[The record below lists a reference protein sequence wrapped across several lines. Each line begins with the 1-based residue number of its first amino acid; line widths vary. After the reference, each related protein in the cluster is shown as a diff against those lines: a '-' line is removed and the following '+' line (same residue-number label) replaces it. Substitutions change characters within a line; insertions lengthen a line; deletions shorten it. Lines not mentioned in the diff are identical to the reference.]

1 MRKRIFTST
10 IAALALFVVVGLVAA
25 LALSWPNLARAHS
38 VAGAALT
45 RLTVSPGT
53 LTPAFSRSVH
63 YYTVPVADTVTQI
76 TIEAT
81 PGGDGTVAYAEAD
94 GTALPDA
101 DANTPGQQVDI
112 PTAGKRINVE
122 VTHTDAAE
130 VMVETY
136 GVLVIREGP
145 AVPDTIVLM
154 ALYDSTNGEGWTT
167 NTNWGST
174 VPIEDWHGVNTDGN
188 GRVTYLAL
196 WNNNLRGT
204 LPAELGN
211 LDQLTELPL
220 QDNHLTGSIPD
231 LGRLT
236 NLTLLRMWNNQLSGA
251 IPASLSKLTNLRY
264 LELRENQLTG
274 PIPDLSR
281 NTNLQFLD
289 LHGNQLSGTIPSMR
303 GLTNLEE
310 MLLHDNLLSGPIPD
324 LSRLTSL
331 THLYLNKNQ
340 LSGEIP
346 ASLGNLTNLQ
356 YLILW
361 GNQLSGEIPD
371 LSRLTSLN
379 YLYLQQN
386 QLTGEIPASLG
397 SLTNLLHL
405 FLWGNQLSG
414 GDPCLAGQPHPPA
427 IPVP

>member
-10 IAALALFVVVGLVAA
+10 IAALALFAVVGLVAA
-25 LALSWPNLARAHS
+25 LALAWPNLARAHS

-122 VTHTDAAE
+122 VTHTDAGE
-130 VMVETY
+130 VMEETY

-174 VPIEDWHGVNTDGN
+174 ELLNTWARVTTNTN
-188 GRVTYLAL
+188 GRVTHLAL
-196 WNNNLRGT
+196 GANNLVGT

-211 LDQLTELPL
+211 L
-220 QDNHLTGSIPD
+220 
-231 LGRLT
+231 
-236 NLTLLRMWNNQLSGA
+236 
-251 IPASLSKLTNLRY
+251 
-264 LELRENQLTG
+264 
-274 PIPDLSR
+274 
-281 NTNLQFLD
+281 
-289 LHGNQLSGTIPSMR
+289 
-303 GLTNLEE
+303 
-310 MLLHDNLLSGPIPD
+310 
-324 LSRLTSL
+324 TSL
-331 THLYLNKNQ
+331 EQ
-340 LSGEIP
+340 LK
-346 ASLGNLTNLQ
+346 L
-356 YLILW
+356 
-361 GNQLSGEIPD
+361 
-371 LSRLTSLN
+371 
-379 YLYLQQN
+379 
-386 QLTGEIPASLG
+386 
-397 SLTNLLHL
+397 
-405 FLWGNQLSG
+405 
-414 GDPCLAGQPHPPA
+414 
-427 IPVP
+427 